1 MSGMSPAAACCA
13 SAVSAPDSV
22 EVVGAPYPLEVV
34 GVADG
39 ASGRRCL
46 GRVAAASA
54 TASGREAHGHEKE
67 DRAVDE
73 TSSAHGPILLLAP

>member
-1 MSGMSPAAACCA
+1 M
-13 SAVSAPDSV
+13 
-22 EVVGAPYPLEVV
+22 VGAPYPREVV

-39 ASGRRCL
+39 DVVWDADGDVVGDALPPR
-46 GRVAAASA
+46 SA

-67 DRAVDE
+67 DRTVDE